1 MAWRTKRAPQLW
13 CSPGFPVSIPA
24 VVTAVVDTVR
34 TLMQLS
40 SIAEE
45 LRILR
50 REVDSA
56 PAELSSADASEQKG
70 IGSQSIWFMVR

>member
-1 MAWRTKRAPQLW
+1 
-13 CSPGFPVSIPA
+13 
-24 VVTAVVDTVR
+24 
-34 TLMQLS
+34 MQLS

-50 REVDSA
+50 GEVDSA
-56 PAELSSADASEQKG
+56 PAELSSADDSEQKG